1 MSAELPHEGVSVT
14 AEELTAHCRGLIAGY
29 KCPRSIEIRHTPLP
43 LSGTNKI
50 LKRQLRE
57 EALAALGRG

>member
-1 MSAELPHEGVSVT
+1 V
-14 AEELTAHCRGLIAGY
+14 
-29 KCPRSIEIRHTPLP
+29 PRSVEIRLEALP

-57 EALAALGRG
+57 EALGRR